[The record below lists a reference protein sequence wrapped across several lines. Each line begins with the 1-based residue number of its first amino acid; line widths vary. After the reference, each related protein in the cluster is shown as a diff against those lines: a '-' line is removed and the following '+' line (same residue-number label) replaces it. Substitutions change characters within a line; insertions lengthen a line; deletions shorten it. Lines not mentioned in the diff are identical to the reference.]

1 MIYHLKEYPA
11 SIEVMAWQN
20 LSQLYGKIKAN
31 YAKNAVLFRIQEQ

>member
-1 MIYHLKEYPA
+1 MIHHLKEYPG

-31 YAKNAVLFRIQEQ
+31 YVKNAVLFRIKKQ